1 MGCSESREIPKVNH
15 QKSKSVNEN
24 EGSALY
30 LCAQAERNLQISQ
43 FPSEDL
49 DNYFHRY
56 SYAEE
61 LTIENLNKVS
71 HIIGFDTLSK
81 ETFYAQFII
90 NKLAVRQSLIL
101 NSRRICTLSI
111 ILGRSDESEKLRLL
125 FKNYDLDAN
134 KNLDKK
140 EILLLI
146 DDVLWVFLYA
156 IPQYAK
162 SLEPQNSILND
173 GVTKMANAH
182 EYIKSE
188 LFSRFLDKE
197 TSVTIESYMKKF
209 GKKDLKIILYP
220 NRIRHFA
227 LEVMDKMLMKEK
239 DCEDEKKRKEK
250 EKEKEKIEIE
260 SVNSDKPTTD
270 NDEEE
275 NKKDKKNNRRTR
287 RK

>member
-1 MGCSESREIPKVNH
+1 MGCSESRELPKESH
-15 QKSKSVNEN
+15 QKAKNINESEN
-24 EGSALY
+24 SILN
-30 LCAQAERNLQISQ
+30 LCIKTERSLQISQ
-43 FPSEDL
+43 FSSEEL

-56 SYAEE
+56 SYSEE
-61 LTIENLNKVS
+61 ITIENLNKVS

-81 ETFYAQFII
+81 EPFYAQFII

-111 ILGRSDESEKLRLL
+111 ILGRGEESEKLRLL

-146 DDVLWVFLYA
+146 DDVLWVFLKA
-156 IPQYAK
+156 VPQYTK
-162 SLEPQNSILND
+162 SLELENNFLAD
-173 GVTKMANAH
+173 GVAKMERAH
-182 EYIKSE
+182 EHIKSE
-188 LFSRFLDKE
+188 LFSRFLDRE
-197 TSVTIESYMKKF
+197 TSVTIESYMKRFNKN
-209 GKKDLKIILYP
+209 DLKIILYP

-227 LEVMDKMLMKEK
+227 LEIMDKIMREEKE
-239 DCEDEKKRKEK
+239 CEDENKRMEIM
-250 EKEKEKIEIE
+250 KIEME
-260 SVNSDKPTTD
+260 SVNSDKRTTD

-275 NKKDKKNNRRTR
+275 NKKDKKTNKRIR